1 LFQEGTRDG
10 NDVVSTR
17 VNRKLLI
24 VEDDA
29 SFGMI
34 MAAYLDAGGYE
45 TTRVMNGREVFGRL
59 ERGRYDMIL
68 LERNLPDEDGLSIMR
83 SLRARSDVPIVIVSA
98 RHGTSDRL
106 AALEMGADDYIIKPF
121 EPRELVARVRNIIRR
136 YRGTDRKTNLFRFAG
151 WELDVDRHAL
161 RNGSGQSTVLTP
173 AEFDLLL
180 ALAKN
185 RGHVMSRGQL
195 IDAIVHTEPPESE
208 RAVDVLMSRLR
219 KKIEQDADDPKI
231 LLTIRGHGYRLADSE
246 HS

>member
-1 LFQEGTRDG
+1 MEKEPVVGMSAVSIRG
-10 NDVVSTR
+10 NHR
-17 VNRKLLI
+17 LLI

-29 SFGMI
+29 AFGMI
-34 MAAYLDAGGYE
+34 MAAYLDASGYE
-45 TTRVMNGREVFGRL
+45 TTRVMHGREVFGRL
-59 ERGRYDMIL
+59 ERGRFDMVL
-68 LERNLPDEDGLSIMR
+68 LDLNLPDEDGLSIMR

-106 AALEMGADDYIIKPF
+106 AALEMGADDYLVKPF

-136 YRGTDRKTNLFRFAG
+136 YRGADRKKSVFRFAS

-161 RNGSGQSTVLTP
+161 RNGSGQSTALTP

-185 RGHVMSRGQL
+185 RGHVMSRAQL
-195 IDAIVHTEPPESE
+195 IDAIVHAEPPESE

-219 KKIEQDADDPKI
+219 KKIEKDADDPKI

-246 HS
+246 RG